1 MKNPNEFVA
10 ELEALLIKYE
20 VAKCVSIFPME
31 DLTRTIVHATNKEE
45 EVEISQTFDKL
56 GKLVGGFNL
65 ANTKTLIEVL
75 EKTYEAYI
83 KQEEVVISQVS
94 WENMAYHNAERLLS
108 EEDWE
113 RLEETITLKNAAA
126 RAGEWEIAAKHREEQ
141 LRLLS
146 KVMDILNKSEE

>member
-1 MKNPNEFVA
+1 MKTPNEFVA
-10 ELEALLIKYE
+10 EFEALLIKYE
-20 VAKCVSIFPME
+20 VTKCVSIFPME
-31 DLTRTIVHATNKEE
+31 ELTRTIVHATNKEE

-65 ANTKTLIEVL
+65 ANAKTLIEVL
-75 EKTYEAYI
+75 EKTYDVFS

-113 RLEETITLKNAAA
+113 RLEETITLKNAAV
-126 RAGEWEIAAKHREEQ
+126 RANELEIAAKHRKEQ

-146 KVMDILNKSEE
+146 KVMDILNKNEE

>member
-20 VAKCVSIFPME
+20 VAKCVSIFPM
-31 DLTRTIVHATNKEE
+31 DGLTRTIVHAANKEE

-65 ANTKTLIEVL
+65 ANAKTLIEVL
-75 EKTYEAYI
+75 EKTYDVFS

-94 WENMAYHNAERLLS
+94 WEKIAYDNAERLLS
-108 EEDWE
+108 TEDWE
-113 RLEETITLKNAAA
+113 RLEETITLKHAAA
-126 RAGEWEIAAKHREEQ
+126 RAGEWEIGAKHREEQ